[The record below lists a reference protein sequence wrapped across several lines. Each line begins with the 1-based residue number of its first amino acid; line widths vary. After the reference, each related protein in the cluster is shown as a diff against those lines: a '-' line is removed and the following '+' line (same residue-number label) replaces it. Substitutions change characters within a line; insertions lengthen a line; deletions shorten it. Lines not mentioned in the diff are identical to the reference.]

1 MTQLVYKIH
10 YFPDQYFWDQLAKL
24 PLPKGEYPAM
34 LMMGN
39 IVFSYAPW
47 NVVEGYTD
55 LSDPTRAL
63 HLVAPTTNAPIK
75 RIGYFFGPQR
85 GVHRKVY
92 VAFFYGPN
100 TAVLSEC
107 PPAILLHTPLGL
119 RLPPPSTAT
128 YTAFTVAD
136 FVTKGDD
143 APIQMTI
150 QDPNNPK
157 HVLTIVE
164 VPQVGAGPMEP
175 TVLQFRLQMPGKA
188 MVNINAAP
196 AGEI

>member
-1 MTQLVYKIH
+1 
-10 YFPDQYFWDQLAKL
+10 
-24 PLPKGEYPAM
+24 M

-39 IVFSYAPW
+39 IVFTYAPW

-55 LSDPTRAL
+55 WSDPARAL

-150 QDPNNPK
+150 QDPSNPK

-175 TVLQFRLQMPGKA
+175 TVLQFRLQMPGMA
-188 MVNINAAP
+188 MVNINTAP
-196 AGEI
+196 AVEI

>member
-1 MTQLVYKIH
+1 
-10 YFPDQYFWDQLAKL
+10 
-24 PLPKGEYPAM
+24 M

-175 TVLQFRLQMPGKA
+175 TVLQFRLQMPGMA
-188 MVNINAAP
+188 MVNINTAP
-196 AGEI
+196 AVEI

>member
-47 NVVEGYTD
+47 NVVEGYAD
-55 LSDPTRAL
+55 FSDPARAL
-63 HLVAPTTNAPIK
+63 HLVAPTTNAPIT

-100 TAVLSEC
+100 MAVLAEC

-128 YTAFTVAD
+128 YTAFTVSNV
-136 FVTKGDD
+136 VTKGDD

-150 QDPNNPK
+150 QDPSNPK

-164 VPQVGAGPMEP
+164 VSQVGVGPMEP
-175 TVLQFRLQMPGKA
+175 TVLQFRLQMPSMA
-188 MVNINAAP
+188 MVSINAAP
-196 AGEI
+196 AVEI

>member
-10 YFPDQYFWDQLAKL
+10 YFPDQYFWDQLAKF

-55 LSDPTRAL
+55 WSDPTRAL

-100 TAVLSEC
+100 MAVLAEC

-175 TVLQFRLQMPGKA
+175 TVLQFRLQMPGMA
-188 MVNINAAP
+188 MVNINTAP
-196 AGEI
+196 AVEI